1 MLCSSLYKVQ
11 RFEPLENLLSHY
23 IGTNTYLLGRGSS
36 RILLDTAQGL
46 PQWSTSIEKV
56 LKDQSATIST
66 CLLTHWHHDHV
77 SGVSNLYKLQP
88 SVKLYKNRPELNP
101 DNILDVSQ
109 VLPIEDGQTFKSA
122 DFEVTA
128 IYAPGHTQDM
138 MCLLVT
144 ASEDESEVGSLFTS
158 DNVLGHGTAV
168 FENLGQYISSLATMK
183 SRIGAGKRAYPG
195 HGAVIENGAERI
207 EGYMQHRKLRE
218 DEAVNVLRYGRTS
231 KPGESDEMGKDIA
244 AKEWGSM
251 EMVKVIYKDVPE
263 NLHEP
268 AEHGLKMVLQKLKQD
283 GTVTQTSGGKWRI
296 SEKAIL

>member
-1 MLCSSLYKVQ
+1 
-11 RFEPLENLLSHY
+11 
-23 IGTNTYLLGRGSS
+23 
-36 RILLDTAQGL
+36 
-46 PQWSTSIEKV
+46 
-56 LKDQSATIST
+56 
-66 CLLTHWHHDHV
+66 
-77 SGVSNLYKLQP
+77 
-88 SVKLYKNRPELNP
+88 
-101 DNILDVSQ
+101 
-109 VLPIEDGQTFKSA
+109 
-122 DFEVTA
+122 
-128 IYAPGHTQDM
+128 M

-195 HGAVIENGAERI
+195 HGAVIENGAEMV
-207 EGYMQHRKLRE
+207 EGYVQHRKMRE

-231 KPGESDEMGKDIA
+231 KPGEGDEMGKKIM

-251 EMVKVIYKDVPE
+251 EMVKVIYRDVPE

-268 AEHGLKMVLQKLKQD
+268 AEHGLKMVLQKLKED
-283 GTVTQTSGGKWRI
+283 GTVIQMTGGKWRI